1 MSRLRRIRTALAAC
15 PVVAVSLLASAC
27 DDGPPMPTC
36 GGGPTAP
43 FTVQQVET
51 ALLRHGIRSAAP
63 HSEPGCGVPHVVA
76 VVSNYGLDFDR
87 NGTLGCTV
95 TREQLYGNGAFAQFS
110 VLDGDERIHY
120 AHVGNVECTFLQ
132 SAGGARGRNQVDRV
146 LRAVRSL
153 GRHVAP

>member
-1 MSRLRRIRTALAAC
+1 MRAALAAF
-15 PVVAVSLLASAC
+15 PVAALSLLVSAC
-27 DDGPPMPTC
+27 DDGRAQPTC
-36 GGGPTAP
+36 RGGPTAP
-43 FTVQQVET
+43 FTVLQVET
-51 ALLRHGIRSAAP
+51 ALLRHGIRSAAT
-63 HSEPGCGVPHVVA
+63 HSDPGCGVPHVVA

-95 TREQLYGNGAFAQFS
+95 TRGQLYGNGAFAQFS

-132 SAGGARGRNQVDRV
+132 SAGGAPGRNQVDRV